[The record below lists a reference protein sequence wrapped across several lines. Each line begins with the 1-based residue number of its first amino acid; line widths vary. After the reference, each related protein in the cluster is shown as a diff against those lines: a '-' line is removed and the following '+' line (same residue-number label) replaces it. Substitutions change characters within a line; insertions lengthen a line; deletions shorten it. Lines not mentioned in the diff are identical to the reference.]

1 MKFLN
6 KIYNEMSRS
15 TKIFLLTF
23 VDFLIIFFSL
33 LISIFIIEQKSTISL
48 SLISFTLIS
57 FMSFLTLFYL
67 LGMHKYFIRFID
79 VNYFFKINQLTILH
93 FLLVFFFFHIA
104 KKFFPYS
111 ESYFSIL
118 STKQI
123 FIHYLLNFLLF
134 FVTRILISSITNG
147 FKNKNTILYLNNFNF
162 EIKKFQNFL
171 YSLDFEKISK
181 IYVNN
186 SNLINRSISN
196 IDIEDIKN
204 FNLSNIN
211 FSITKKILFYG
222 DFNQEIFNKIVENKV
237 SIFKISINFG
247 KAFINPIEISDLIG
261 RKPIPPFENL
271 FNSQYENKNVL
282 VTGAGGSIGSEI
294 CRQLISCKIKN
305 LILLDISEFNMYQ
318 IIEEFDSYLNKPYLK
333 FIIIDINDKDKIKY
347 LISEHQ
353 IDIVFHAA
361 AYKHVNL
368 LEDNIYSAIKN
379 NIIGTISLIEA
390 CRNTSVKNFTLISTD
405 KAVTP
410 STIMGK
416 TKRICEIM
424 ISHFQNINYQNI
436 SFQSVRFGNVVESSG
451 SVIPK
456 FKKQIQDGGP
466 ITVTDKK
473 AERFFMTI
481 KEAAQLVMQSQSI
494 NVNGIIFLDM
504 GAPKNIYDI
513 AKKIIFASG
522 LSYKDDDN
530 QDGEIEIIE
539 TGLRKGEKI
548 TEKLFNIENVKPTI
562 HPRIFYIEDKS
573 FNKDSYQ
580 YIINSL
586 SNYND
591 KDPKQL
597 ESLLDKILS
606 K

>member
-1 MKFLN
+1 M
-6 KIYNEMSRS
+6 
-15 TKIFLLTF
+15 
-23 VDFLIIFFSL
+23 
-33 LISIFIIEQKSTISL
+33 
-48 SLISFTLIS
+48 
-57 FMSFLTLFYL
+57 
-67 LGMHKYFIRFID
+67 
-79 VNYFFKINQLTILH
+79 
-93 FLLVFFFFHIA
+93 
-104 KKFFPYS
+104 
-111 ESYFSIL
+111 
-118 STKQI
+118 
-123 FIHYLLNFLLF
+123 
-134 FVTRILISSITNG
+134 
-147 FKNKNTILYLNNFNF
+147 NNFNF

-333 FIIIDINDKDKIKY
+333 FIIIDINDQDKIKH
-347 LISEHQ
+347 LILEHQ

-361 AYKHVNL
+361 AFKHVNL

-522 LSYKDDDN
+522 LSYKDNDN

-597 ESLLDKILS
+597 ESLLDEILS

>member
-48 SLISFTLIS
+48 SLILFTLIS
-57 FMSFLTLFYL
+57 FMSFLSLFYL

-79 VNYFFKINQLTILH
+79 VNYFFKINQLMILH

-134 FVTRILISSITNG
+134 FVTRILISYITNG
-147 FKNKNTILYLNNFNF
+147 FQNKNTILYLNNFNF

-333 FIIIDINDKDKIKY
+333 FIIIDINDQDKIKH
-347 LISEHQ
+347 LILEHQ

-361 AYKHVNL
+361 AFKHVNL

-522 LSYKDDDN
+522 LSYKDNDN

-597 ESLLDKILS
+597 ESLLDEILS

>member
-48 SLISFTLIS
+48 SLILFTLIS

-111 ESYFSIL
+111 EPYFSIL